1 MVGLRY
7 YIGKKEFMKI
17 WGAIFLFSTGI
28 MFGHETGVADHGG
41 EAAWAALMGVSALGW
56 LWYALAASAKTLWQR
71 ATYVLTG
78 RAPARPTTDPKAL
91 AAEVAALNA
100 QISQLRDTATS
111 FDVSFDQT
119 LQRMDERL
127 RRVEQQAPYVQ
138 TVSPRQGG

>member
-1 MVGLRY
+1 
-7 YIGKKEFMKI
+7 MKI
-17 WGAIFLFSTGI
+17 WGAIFLFAAGV
-28 MFGHETGVADHGG
+28 MFGHETPAENHAGAVAWGT
-41 EAAWAALMGVSALGW
+41 LMGVSALGW
-56 LWYALAASAKTLWQR
+56 LWSALATSVKTLWQR
-71 ATYVLTG
+71 ASYVLTG

-138 TVSPRQGG
+138 TVSTRQGG

>member
-1 MVGLRY
+1 
-7 YIGKKEFMKI
+7 MKI
-17 WGAIFLFSTGI
+17 WGAIFLLSSGMVIGSNAEATGHSN
-28 MFGHETGVADHGG
+28 GL
-41 EAAWAALMGVSALGW
+41 AWTALTFMGVSGLCW
-56 LWYALAASAKTLWQR
+56 LWFALAASARTLWQR
-71 ATYVLTG
+71 AAYVLTG

-111 FDVSFDQT
+111 FDMSFDQT

-138 TVSPRQGG
+138 TVSTRQGG

>member
-1 MVGLRY
+1 
-7 YIGKKEFMKI
+7 MKVC
-17 WGAIFLFSTGI
+17 GAIFLFASGI
-28 MFGHETGVADHGG
+28 LFANVTQAGSGNPKEWGAMMSIVVGI
-41 EAAWAALMGVSALGW
+41 SALGW
-56 LWYALAASAKTLWQR
+56 LWYAVAASARTLWQR
-71 ATYVLTG
+71 ASYVLTG

-138 TVSPRQGG
+138 QSVGTNYGG